1 MNINERTAPLK
12 LVGTAP
18 SSNEGGEIIISL
30 KRILKKYVD
39 TKIDV
44 LN

>member
-18 SSNEGGEIIISL
+18 SSNEGGGNNH
-30 KRILKKYVD
+30 KP
-39 TKIDV
+39 
-44 LN
+44 